1 VSNLRRIIISIV
13 TSEYLSL
20 FLRIYV
26 GLVFIYASM
35 SKIPYPA
42 QFAESVA
49 AYQILPYWGVNLVA
63 VTLPWIEL
71 FCGLFLIIGLKT
83 RAAAS
88 IVGALLIMF
97 IGFILINMY
106 RGSPIDCGCFD
117 AADETIGWKRI
128 FEDIAWLA
136 MSIQIFFHDR
146 IYLFGR
152 LYHVFANKLLL
163 NRWAEK
169 LI

>member
-1 VSNLRRIIISIV
+1 VINLRRIIRLIV

-71 FCGLFLIIGLKT
+71 ICGLFLIIGLRT
-83 RAAAS
+83 RVAAA

-97 IGFILINMY
+97 IVLILINIF

-117 AADETIGWKRI
+117 PADEAIGWKRV
-128 FEDIAWLA
+128 FEDAAWLA
-136 MSIQIFFHDR
+136 MSIQIFYYDR
-146 IYLFGR
+146 IYLFNR
-152 LYHVFANKLLL
+152 LYHLFAKKLFH
-163 NRWAEK
+163 N
-169 LI
+169 